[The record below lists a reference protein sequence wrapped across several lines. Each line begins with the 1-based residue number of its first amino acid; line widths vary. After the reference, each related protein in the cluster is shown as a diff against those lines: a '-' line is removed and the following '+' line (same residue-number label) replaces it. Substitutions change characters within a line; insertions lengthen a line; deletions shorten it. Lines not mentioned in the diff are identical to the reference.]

1 MIGATIMTVLLISLL
16 WGVPMYVADQI
27 LAKKNYTNMTGFIIG
42 FLLGWVGVLIALVMP
57 FKPEA

>member
-1 MIGATIMTVLLISLL
+1 MMGATIMAVLLISFL
-16 WGVPMYVADQI
+16 WGVPMYVADTI
-27 LAKKNYTNMTGFIIG
+27 LEKKNYTNMTGFLLG

>member
-1 MIGATIMTVLLISLL
+1 MMGATIMAVLLISFL
-16 WGVPMYVADQI
+16 WGVPMYVADTI
-27 LAKKNYTNMTGFIIG
+27 LAKKNYTNMTGFLLG

>member
-1 MIGATIMTVLLISLL
+1 MMGATIMAVLLVSFL
-16 WGVPMYVADQI
+16 WGVPMYVADTI
-27 LAKKNYTNMTGFIIG
+27 LEKKNYTNMTGFLLG